1 DTPDLS
7 ASRLLTYPITEYGY
21 HVTVSNLLPDPLIDA
36 SLIVQNLWEYCY
48 STLPPGFIHPDDI
61 VWNPGAIAN
70 GSIPAYDLGIIPPNG
85 SGSVDVVML
94 RGFEIPNQ
102 PAFQVLIAIPEPST
116 LVLLGI
122 GVIGLLTYAWRWRK
136 QTA

>member
-1 DTPDLS
+1 
-7 ASRLLTYPITEYGY
+7 
-21 HVTVSNLLPDPLIDA
+21 
-36 SLIVQNLWEYCY
+36 
-48 STLPPGFIHPDDI
+48 
-61 VWNPGAIAN
+61 
-70 GSIPAYDLGIIPPNG
+70 
-85 SGSVDVVML
+85 ML